1 MLLKTVRENCV
12 TRGFCGSGYK
22 MKVKQITEHSFMYRG
37 FTIIKLPRKAVT
49 PITRYHVWLDDQSF
63 GKFDAMAEAVKYIDG
78 LRKAKNEK

>member
-1 MLLKTVRENCV
+1 
-12 TRGFCGSGYK
+12 
-22 MKVKQITEHSFMYRG
+22 MYRG

-78 LRKAKNEK
+78 LKGDIQWVN